1 MMQHRTLVLL
11 GGATLG
17 LAAACTPASPP
28 QQDQSQ
34 KFHGATGEVLWT
46 TLPGL
51 TVMLKLDKPIDPAP
65 NCSGGYFHSIA
76 IRALEVID

>member
-1 MMQHRTLVLL
+1 MKYRTRVRVKECK
-11 GGATLG
+11 
-17 LAAACTPASPP
+17 AALP
-28 QQDQSQ
+28 
-34 KFHGATGEVLWT
+34 KFHGATGEVMWT

-76 IRALEVID
+76 IRALEVIE